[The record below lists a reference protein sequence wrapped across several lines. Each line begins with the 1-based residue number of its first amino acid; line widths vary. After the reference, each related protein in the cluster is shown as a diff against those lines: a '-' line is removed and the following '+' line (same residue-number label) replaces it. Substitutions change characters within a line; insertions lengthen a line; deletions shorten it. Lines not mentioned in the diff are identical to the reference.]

1 MTSGGFNAG
10 GTLASRALEIRLT
23 EQEAKICEVLD
34 AVANRY
40 QEKEGKPVQL
50 RIAGGWVRDKV
61 GLSHRNPSALP
72 LTVLL
77 LTRIYSSLAARSF
90 VP

>member
-1 MTSGGFNAG
+1 MTSGGYNPV

-34 AVANRY
+34 AVAKRY
-40 QEKEGKPVQL
+40 QEKEGKPIQL

-61 GLSHRNPSALP
+61 CPIAHVGPLYLYHRNVRLP
-72 LTVLL
+72 
-77 LTRIYSSLAARSF
+77 R
-90 VP
+90 P